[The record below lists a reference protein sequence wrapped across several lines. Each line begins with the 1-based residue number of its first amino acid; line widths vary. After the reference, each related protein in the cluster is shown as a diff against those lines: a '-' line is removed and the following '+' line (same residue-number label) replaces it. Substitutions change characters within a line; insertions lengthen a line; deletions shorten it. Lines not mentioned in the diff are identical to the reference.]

1 MYVATESEVKTYV
14 ISTGSEDFPTPA
26 MDTIIADK
34 YEVAT
39 IVNPPGFP
47 VTYRV
52 PDVPYIMCPQDNPEY
67 CIHPN
72 LSGEPLGTPASFGCV
87 RMEESDAKEVFEITE
102 VGTPFIILD

>member
-1 MYVATESEVKTYV
+1 MYVATESEVRTYV
-14 ISTGSEDFPTPA
+14 ISSGSEDFPTPA

-47 VTYRV
+47 ITYRV
-52 PDVPYIMCPQDNPEY
+52 PDVPYIMCPRDNPEY

-72 LSGEPLGTPASFGCV
+72 LSEEPLGTPASYGCI

-102 VGTPFIILD
+102 EGTPFIILD